1 MPRIRKVFILAFLS
15 AVLLGGCTTTQ
26 NPSQAARLNVWMTR
40 WADVADH
47 RPAPRNTFSK
57 NDRPTAVLQNLSLK
71 EQTVNVEF
79 IHVDSNRS
87 VFNSGALVRPR
98 VLKCVGASGPLPAG
112 TYTLKVT
119 PQNSPPLMQTFAV
132 YGD

>member
-1 MPRIRKVFILAFLS
+1 MLRILKSVVLAWLS
-15 AVLLGGCTTTQ
+15 VLASGCSTTQ

-47 RPAPRNTFSK
+47 RPIQRNTFSK
-57 NDRPTAVLQNLSLK
+57 DDRPTAVLQNLGLK
-71 EQTVNVEF
+71 EQTVYVEF
-79 IHVDSNRS
+79 IHADSNRS
-87 VFNSGALVRPR
+87 VFNQGTAVVPRQLRCLGAPR
-98 VLKCVGASGPLPAG
+98 PLPAG
-112 TYTLKVT
+112 TYHLKVT